1 MPRRVRP
8 RTRSSAADVL
18 LVQDPA
24 EHRPHPDALVELE
37 RARRVLGVD
46 AEADARLA
54 AIAELPERVAKERAA
69 HAPRAPRPP
78 REEHGDPAAAE
89 KGALA
94 RRPPPPP
101 VARAHD
107 PPQRRVEPR
116 GLDVNRA
123 PPDEL

>member
-69 HAPRAPRPP
+69 PPPGAPRRPGEDQETPPPAETARLPDPPP
-78 REEHGDPAAAE
+78 RHFVP
-89 KGALA
+89 
-94 RRPPPPP
+94 
-101 VARAHD
+101 RAHA

-116 GLDVNRA
+116 RL
-123 PPDEL
+123 